1 MAMDSAHKDFTLAP
15 RATGPVSWLETLGL
29 SGLALGLGYWL
40 SPQDPLLVNET
51 FPWLVLAPLLLGMRY
66 GFLRGLISAVLLV
79 LALFIYR
86 SSGLEAYQEVP
97 ASFIVGMLI
106 AGMLVGEYRDI
117 WVRRLERLDMAND
130 YRQLRLDEF
139 TRAHY
144 ILRISHDRLEK
155 RVAGNDQSLRSS
167 LLDLRSK
174 LRGLHQGDDA
184 LAALSEPILN
194 LLSQYGSFRLAGLY
208 PVSPGAKVGVAPLS
222 ALGACKPMQVDDLL
236 VRLCLERGELVSV
249 RETLLERD
257 EHRQHTQFQ
266 ACIPLIDTEG
276 RALAVVGVEQMP
288 FFSFN
293 ERTLSLLTI
302 LAGHI
307 ADLLSSEHHV
317 LRLDDSDAQH
327 FSQHVKRC
335 LIDARSHTLD
345 AVLFAFEISPSAHA
359 NELQRLIEDSQRG
372 LDLQLK
378 VTSARGASV
387 LVLLPL
393 TSPDGAQGYLQ
404 RLHGLVSERFGLE
417 QSLELLGVRTRS
429 YDIGASSDSAALR
442 HFLFN
447 ECALNDQQV
456 AI

>member
-1 MAMDSAHKDFTLAP
+1 MDSAHKDFTLAP
-15 RATGPVSWLETLGL
+15 RATGRVSWLETLAL
-29 SGLALGLGYWL
+29 SGLAIGLGHWL
-40 SPQDPLLVNET
+40 SPLDPLLVGES

-66 GFLRGLISAVLLV
+66 GFMRGLISAVLLV
-79 LALFIYR
+79 LALFVYR
-86 SSGLEAYQEVP
+86 SLGVAAYQEIP

-106 AGMLVGEYRDI
+106 AGMLVGEFRDI
-117 WVRRLERLDMAND
+117 WERRLERLDMAND
-130 YRQLRLDEF
+130 YRQRRLDEF

-167 LLDLRSK
+167 LLDLRTK
-174 LRGLHQGDDA
+174 LRGLHQGDDPLAA
-184 LAALSEPILN
+184 LAAPILN
-194 LLSQYGSFRLAGLY
+194 LLSQYGSLRVAGLY
-208 PVSPGAKVGVAPLS
+208 PVESGTQIGTMALS
-222 ALGACKPMQVDDLL
+222 TLGACKPMQVDDLL
-236 VRLCLERGELVSV
+236 VRMCLERGELVSV
-249 RETLLERD
+249 REALLERD
-257 EHRQHTQFQ
+257 EHRQHSQYQ

-276 RALAVVGVEQMP
+276 RALAVVAIEQMP

-307 ADLLSSEHHV
+307 ADLLSSDPQV
-317 LRLDDSDAQH
+317 LRLEESDAQH
-327 FSQHVKRC
+327 FSQHLKRC

-359 NELQRLIEDSQRG
+359 EELLRLVEDSQRG

-378 VTSARGASV
+378 LSNTRGACV

-393 TSPDGAQGYLQ
+393 TSPEGAQGYLQ
-404 RLHGLVSERFGLE
+404 RLHGLVSERFGLN
-417 QSLELLGVRTRS
+417 QSFELLGVRTRS
-429 YDIGASSDSAALR
+429 YDIGAGSDSAVLR